1 MSAGSPTYP
10 AKTIAKLLMLT
21 ERRVQ
26 QLSKEGVIPRAERGR
41 YELGPAVQ
49 GYVRFLRDR
58 AIGGES
64 VGGEADDKARLTRA
78 RADIAQ
84 FEAQRLNGELVECD
98 EVQKT
103 WADIVGRFRARCLA
117 IASKAAPM
125 VAVEETVEACNEIIE
140 TFVHEAL
147 AEIAAT
153 EVVGSGAA
161 GDTGTDSAKGSS
173 AAAQTNNIGV
183 GRSF

>member
-1 MSAGSPTYP
+1 MSSSPTYP

-26 QLSKEGVIPRAERGR
+26 QLSKDGVIPRAERGR
-41 YELGPAVQ
+41 YELASAVQ
-49 GYVRFLRDR
+49 GYVRYLRDR
-58 AIGGES
+58 AIGGDT
-64 VGGEADDKARLTRA
+64 VGGEADDKARLTKA

-84 FEAQRLNGELVECD
+84 FEAQRLNGELVESD
-98 EVQKT
+98 EVEKA
-103 WADIVGRFRARCLA
+103 WADIVARFRARCLS

-125 VAVEETVEACNEIIE
+125 VAVEDTVDACSEIIE

-153 EVVGSGAA
+153 EVVGGGSAGGGRDDGSEGRGAA
-161 GDTGTDSAKGSS
+161 SKTDD
-173 AAAQTNNIGV
+173 
-183 GRSF
+183 R